1 MDDANSIIMEDS
13 KALRSHADRT
23 SADRAENIIAAVEIF
38 ASANEKAQAGN
49 ISESLHVA
57 LSSTTAQTTQSRKAS
72 AAHAA
77 PQARI
82 DLKTLREIATKVHA
96 EIDANPKNDTDE
108 DLKLYQSMVSKLQKT
123 VGANTAGASH
133 PELEEE
139 LQDIAKIE
147 PKVES
152 GTVTKE
158 EASHLRSLE
167 ARAHGHTEKGGVT
180 AHAQSVATK
189 KARSVSISTAKD
201 TLISASNIQGHAGRF
216 DPAEQSHEAKEVNF
230 ENVVAAIKPELE
242 TSPDMMPTSF
252 IAVKYALTEG
262 RKRGGLLPRF

>member
-1 MDDANSIIMEDS
+1 MEDS

-23 SADRAENIIAAVEIF
+23 SADHAENII

-77 PQARI
+77 PQAHI
-82 DLKTLREIATKVHA
+82 GLKMLREIATKVHA
-96 EIDANPKNDTDE
+96 EIDANPKNDTNK
-108 DLKLYQSMVSKLQKT
+108 DLKLCQSMVSKLQKT

-139 LQDIAKIE
+139 LQEIAKIE
-147 PKVES
+147 PKAES
-152 GTVTKE
+152 GTVTE
-158 EASHLRSLE
+158 EVNHLRNLE

-180 AHAQSVATK
+180 AYAQSVAAK

-201 TLISASNIQGHAGRF
+201 TPTSASNIQGHAGRL
-216 DPAEQSHEAKEVNF
+216 DPAEQSHEA
-230 ENVVAAIKPELE
+230 
-242 TSPDMMPTSF
+242 
-252 IAVKYALTEG
+252 
-262 RKRGGLLPRF
+262 RK